1 MIFPPLVFP
10 GLLNKMYVLYVNIG
24 VKHQAVSVV
33 TDGPDGVKLGDDL
46 GEVFDLDFFR
56 FFRISGVNLH
66 QEHGVLYVLVAA
78 DLPPKVSKQFK

>member
-1 MIFPPLVFP
+1 MILSPLAFP
-10 GLLNKMYVLYVNIG
+10 GLVTKMSMLHVNNG

-46 GEVFDLDFFR
+46 DEVFDLDFFR

>member
-1 MIFPPLVFP
+1 MS
-10 GLLNKMYVLYVNIG
+10 MLYVNID

-66 QEHGVLYVLVAA
+66 QEHGVLYVLVAT
-78 DLPPKVSKQFK
+78 DLQQNV

>member
-1 MIFPPLVFP
+1 MIRPPLVFP
-10 GLLNKMYVLYVNIG
+10 GLVNKMYVLYVNIG

-33 TDGPDGVKLGDDL
+33 TDGPDGVKLGDD
-46 GEVFDLDFFR
+46 DLDFFR

-78 DLPPKVSKQFK
+78 DLPQTFQNNFNKLSLN